1 MACDTPLYAGVQG
14 GSSIETK
21 RCSGPIFPPAGCHA
35 TYLYVDEAYLYTI
48 ACPIG
53 EKTTDKYDKRKTT
66 PTTSP
71 TATGMPQSRGKL
83 GLGSIG
89 DSLNSTLNSSSVGNS
104 SLNSTLNSSSLN
116 SSLTVSSD
124 SDNSSRTLNSSI
136 QVYDASLEKDTTTP
150 SEALDKLP
158 VYAIVISIICIAL
171 SCILVAVY
179 CLMKKSK
186 QRAEQLKRRRSS
198 SVMPTTVTGA
208 PERPLRPFKRLSP
221 EEIQEHRE
229 KREIQKV
236 VQKLVNTVCRFN
248 GQYPPAP
255 AAKKRGHKEPPIPP
269 RPRHRR
275 GQPINMRKKT
285 LEYLRRQNPI
295 QTALSKPLEGFA
307 EAGRQRAMRVQAEA
321 AEEGQRQAQWSNKR
335 RGRSRLRNIVR
346 VKELAS
352 KGGK

>member
-53 EKTTDKYDKRKTT
+53 DKTRDKYDKGKTT

-71 TATGMPQSRGKL
+71 TATGMPRSRGKL
-83 GLGSIG
+83 GLGSMG
-89 DSLNSTLNSSSVGNS
+89 NSLNSTVNTSSSIGKT
-104 SLNSTLNSSSLN
+104 SLNSSLN
-116 SSLTVSSD
+116 SSLNVSSD
-124 SDNSSRTLNSSI
+124 SDNSSRALNFSTGL
-136 QVYDASLEKDTTTP
+136 YGTSLEAETTIP
-150 SEALDKLP
+150 AGPLDKVP
-158 VYAIVISIICIAL
+158 VYAIVIASTCIAL
-171 SCILVAVY
+171 SCILAALY
-179 CLMKKSK
+179 CLMKKGR
-186 QRAEQLKRRRSS
+186 QREEKLKRRRSS
-198 SVMPTTVTGA
+198 SVMPSVVTEA
-208 PERPLRPFKRLSP
+208 PERPPRPFKRLSP
-221 EEIQEHRE
+221 EEMQEHRE
-229 KREIQKV
+229 KREIQQV

-255 AAKKRGHKEPPIPP
+255 AKKKGHKEPPIPP

-321 AEEGQRQAQWSNKR
+321 AEEGKRQAQWSNKR
-335 RGRSRLRNIVR
+335 RGRSRLRKLVR
-346 VKELAS
+346 VKELAAS